1 MDHDQNF
8 KNLILDYPREA
19 LSFFAASEAEGL
31 VEGARIIPVRQEQLK
46 ERLGDRFRELDV
58 PLLVEWP
65 DGRRAAL
72 LFVLEEQSEARR
84 FSIYRLAHYCLD
96 LAELFQTERV
106 VPVVIFLHG
115 GRYRRELTL
124 GGQRHTYLS
133 FSYLACDLAHT
144 PFERYRDSDNIV
156 ARLNLPNLSY
166 PPERKVEVY
175 AQAVRGL
182 MTLEP
187 HPERQL
193 KYLDFI
199 DIYAGLDDNELE
211 RYRREYPQEA
221 TQMATFAERFTEK
234 GRQQGRQEGMQ
245 QGLQEG
251 MQQGLQEGM
260 QQGLQEGMQQGM
272 QEGMQRG
279 EAAVLL
285 RLMEC
290 KFKNVP
296 EEVRQR
302 VKEADSQTLLEWSA
316 RILTADTVE
325 AVWRVKGEG

>member
-1 MDHDQNF
+1 M
-8 KNLILDYPREA
+8 
-19 LSFFAASEAEGL
+19 
-31 VEGARIIPVRQEQLK
+31 
-46 ERLGDRFRELDV
+46 

-65 DGRRAAL
+65 DRRRAAL
-72 LFVLEEQSEARR
+72 LFVLKEQSDARR
-84 FSIYRLAHYCLD
+84 FSIHRLARYCLD
-96 LAELFQTERV
+96 LAELFETERV

-115 GRYRRELTL
+115 GQHRRELAL
-124 GGQRHTYLS
+124 GGERHTYLS
-133 FSYLACDLAHT
+133 FNYLACDLALI
-144 PFERYRDSDNIV
+144 PFERYRESNNIV

-211 RYRREYPQEA
+211 QYRREYPQEA
-221 TQMATFAERFTEK
+221 TQMATFAERFME
-234 GRQQGRQEGMQ
+234 QGRREGMQ
-245 QGLQEG
+245 QGIQEGMREGMREG
-251 MQQGLQEGM
+251 MQQ
-260 QQGLQEGMQQGM
+260 
-272 QEGMQRG
+272 G

-302 VKEADSQTLLEWSA
+302 VKEADPQSLLEWSA
-316 RILTADTVE
+316 RILTADTIE
-325 AVWRVKGEG
+325 AVWRPKAEGERPKTEG

>member
-1 MDHDQNF
+1 M
-8 KNLILDYPREA
+8 
-19 LSFFAASEAEGL
+19 
-31 VEGARIIPVRQEQLK
+31 
-46 ERLGDRFRELDV
+46 
-58 PLLVEWP
+58 
-65 DGRRAAL
+65 
-72 LFVLEEQSEARR
+72 
-84 FSIYRLAHYCLD
+84 
-96 LAELFQTERV
+96 
-106 VPVVIFLHG
+106 VPVVIFLRG
-115 GRYRRELTL
+115 GRYQRELTL

-144 PFERYRDSDNIV
+144 PFERYRNSGNIV

-175 AQAVRGL
+175 AHAVRGL

-187 HPERQL
+187 HLERQL

-234 GRQQGRQEGMQ
+234 GRQQGMQ
-245 QGLQEG
+245 Q
-251 MQQGLQEGM
+251 
-260 QQGLQEGMQQGM
+260 
-272 QEGMQRG
+272 G

-285 RLMEC
+285 RLLEC

-296 EEVRQR
+296 EQVRQR
-302 VKEADSQTLLEWSA
+302 VKEADPQTLLEWSA
-316 RILTADTVE
+316 RILTADTIE
-325 AVWRVKGEG
+325 AVWRPKAEG